1 MMQQYIQNSKVR
13 FSLISKKNCVLLIVL
28 LSGLIS
34 HRALAQTPDSTEVN
48 IQKIIDAIKASNSN
62 EQDDFL
68 TNGKKELW
76 VKSYK
81 RWVPSDLVVMK
92 KESPDILAFLK
103 MAAKYKRYDILA
115 QLLPD
120 YYLDNGGVKKWVE
133 DIGWVDL

>member
-1 MMQQYIQNSKVR
+1 MMQQYVQNPPVR
-13 FSLISKKNCVLLIVL
+13 FSPISKKNWVLLLVL

-34 HRALAQTPDSTEVN
+34 HRALAQTPDSSE
-48 IQKIIDAIKASNSN
+48 ILFQKTIAAIKATNNN
-62 EQDDFL
+62 EQKDFL
-68 TNGKKELW
+68 TNGQQELW

-103 MAAKYKRYDILA
+103 AVIKINRYDLLA
-115 QLLPD
+115 ELLPD